1 MERKRAQ
8 QEEHE
13 KLEKEQQ
20 QKEEMLQKKRR
31 KLEQEDAYAELY
43 PGDLTN
49 LLITTI
55 IALSIHR
62 WLGDD
67 GRGRGKRRG

>member
-8 QEEHE
+8 QEEQE

-49 LLITTI
+49 PFIGHNSNCI
-55 IALSIHR
+55 VHPQVA
-62 WLGDD
+62 WG
-67 GRGRGKRRG
+67 